1 MNLIAAERLL
11 EGVDL
16 LVTVG
21 HIHDACRCLRV
32 LLTRVRVC
40 IPFFFLSSSFDESGR
55 VGKRESRA
63 ICCLQISAGVR
74 AMGGRHQP
82 GQDTAGH

>member
-40 IPFFFLSSSFDESGR
+40 IPFFFF
-55 VGKRESRA
+55 VFF
-63 ICCLQISAGVR
+63 V
-74 AMGGRHQP
+74 
-82 GQDTAGH
+82 